1 MQLKNGETDM
11 AFGNVKP
18 LMKENVVGAPPSKGM
33 LKKKI
38 FGKPTTPAK
47 MADPFGKPSNAAP
60 GANLFKRLTG
70 K

>member
-1 MQLKNGETDM
+1 M

-18 LMKENVVGAPPSKGM
+18 LMKENVLGAPPSKGM

-38 FGKPTTPAK
+38 FGKPAK
-47 MADPFGKPSNAAP
+47 VPNMGDAFGKQDPS
-60 GANLFKRLTG
+60 GLFKRLTG